1 MSARHLRLVFRSP
14 SPPSAELLRRH
25 PIHVLTYSP
34 PGFWFEHRAQRR
46 CGAPSRRKGIH
57 ICVYPRTTAH
67 VTYANDVSALRAVAS
82 SALGIEWALRI
93 ACRRSLLLREG
104 GGTRPVR
111 ALALALRTAKPRN
124 GRSHLRFYLLIVTY
138 AERTTDPRPRGRRPR
153 SRPSLRRFAVRDRS
167 KVCLCSGQPHVRA
180 LVRTLGRSAGRHP
193 SDSPV
198 NVQVF
203 HRRRPGTGMRNV
215 VDGRLK

>member
-1 MSARHLRLVFRSP
+1 MSPPFEVWARPSRLRNLDPAAVDICALHGLPRPAARHLRLVFKISG
-14 SPPSAELLRRH
+14 SLHLRPRNSLERH

-104 GGTRPVR
+104 GGTPISLGLFV
-111 ALALALRTAKPRN
+111 
-124 GRSHLRFYLLIVTY
+124 
-138 AERTTDPRPRGRRPR
+138 R
-153 SRPSLRRFAVRDRS
+153 SRSRFELR
-167 KVCLCSGQPHVRA
+167 
-180 LVRTLGRSAGRHP
+180 
-193 SDSPV
+193 
-198 NVQVF
+198 N
-203 HRRRPGTGMRNV
+203 PGT
-215 VDGRLK
+215 VDCIYDFTY